1 MVSAIFQVV
10 NVSRLEGDDNPVQL
24 IYFVEDQDGERL
36 SAVKSSDLI
45 NKMDLQRAAIILGY
59 RIQGVIAQ
67 PVDRVKRPSPE
78 SQSNNLWVIVGVV
91 IPVLVVMVIVV
102 ILYWKLCR
110 TDKLDFQPDTVANI
124 QQRQKLQI
132 PSVKGFDFAKQHLGQ
147 HNKDDILIIHEP
159 APLPGPLKDHTTPS
173 ENGDVPSPKS
183 KIPSKNVR
191 HRGRVSPSDADS
203 TVSEESSERDAGDKT
218 PGAVN
223 DGRSHRAPQSGPP
236 LPSSG
241 NEQHSSAS
249 IFEHVD
255 RISRPP
261 EASRR
266 VPSKIQLIAMQP
278 IPAPPVQRPSPADR
292 VAESNKINKEIQ
304 TALRHKSEIEHHR
317 NKIRLRAKRRGH
329 YEFPVVDDLSSGD
342 TKERHRVY
350 RRAQMQIDKILDPTA
365 SVPSVFIEPR
375 KSSRIKRSPKP
386 RRKHQVNGCP
396 ADAEKDR
403 LITTDSDGTY
413 RRPPGV
419 HNSAYIGCPSD
430 PDLPAD
436 VQTPSSVEL
445 GRYPALP
452 FPASQYIPPQPSIE
466 EARQTMH
473 SLLDDAFALV
483 APSSQPAS
491 TAGVGPGVP
500 PGLPANST
508 PSQEERRATQWGSFY
523 SPAQTANNPCSK
535 TLGRRDSSDDWEI
548 PDGQITVGQRIGSG
562 SFGTVYKG
570 KWHGDV
576 AVKMLNVTAPTPQQL
591 QAFKNEVGVLR
602 KTRHVNILLF
612 MGYST
617 KPQLAIVT
625 QWCEGS
631 SLYHHLH
638 IIETKFEMIKL
649 IDIARQTAQGMDYLH
664 AKSIIH
670 RDLKSNNIFL
680 HEDLTVKIG
689 DFGLATVKSRWSG
702 SHQFEQ
708 LSGSILWMAPEVI
721 RMQDK
726 NPYSFQ
732 SDVYAFGIVLY
743 ELMTGQLPY
752 SNINNRDQIIFM
764 VGRGYLSP
772 DLSKVRSNCPKAM
785 KRLMAECLKKK
796 RDERPLFP
804 QILASIELL
813 ARSLPKIHRSASEPS
828 LNRAGFQTE
837 DFSLYACASPK
848 TPIQAGGYGAF
859 PVH

>member
-1 MVSAIFQVV
+1 MAALSGGAAAAAAATPAAEGASLFNGDMEPEPPPPGACYAAGGDSAIPEEVWNIKQMIKLTQEHIEALLDKFGGEH
-10 NVSRLEGDDNPVQL
+10 NPPSIYLEA
-24 IYFVEDQDGERL
+24 YEEYT
-36 SAVKSSDLI
+36 S
-45 NKMDLQRAAIILGY
+45 
-59 RIQGVIAQ
+59 
-67 PVDRVKRPSPE
+67 
-78 SQSNNLWVIVGVV
+78 
-91 IPVLVVMVIVV
+91 
-102 ILYWKLCR
+102 
-110 TDKLDFQPDTVANI
+110 KLDSLQQREQQLLESMGNGTDFSVSSSASTDTVA
-124 QQRQKLQI
+124 
-132 PSVKGFDFAKQHLGQ
+132 
-147 HNKDDILIIHEP
+147 
-159 APLPGPLKDHTTPS
+159 
-173 ENGDVPSPKS
+173 
-183 KIPSKNVR
+183 
-191 HRGRVSPSDADS
+191 
-203 TVSEESSERDAGDKT
+203 SS
-218 PGAVN
+218 
-223 DGRSHRAPQSGPP
+223 
-236 LPSSG
+236 SS
-241 NEQHSSAS
+241 SS
-249 IFEHVD
+249 
-255 RISRPP
+255 
-261 EASRR
+261 
-266 VPSKIQLIAMQP
+266 
-278 IPAPPVQRPSPADR
+278 
-292 VAESNKINKEIQ
+292 
-304 TALRHKSEIEHHR
+304 
-317 NKIRLRAKRRGH
+317 
-329 YEFPVVDDLSSGD
+329 LS
-342 TKERHRVY
+342 
-350 RRAQMQIDKILDPTA
+350 
-365 SVPSVFIEPR
+365 
-375 KSSRIKRSPKP
+375 
-386 RRKHQVNGCP
+386 
-396 ADAEKDR
+396 
-403 LITTDSDGTY
+403 
-413 RRPPGV
+413 
-419 HNSAYIGCPSD
+419 
-430 PDLPAD
+430 
-436 VQTPSSVEL
+436 
-445 GRYPALP
+445 
-452 FPASQYIPPQPSIE
+452 
-466 EARQTMH
+466 
-473 SLLDDAFALV
+473 V
-483 APSSQPAS
+483 APSSLSVYQSPTDLSRNNPKSPQKPTVRVFLPNKQRTVVPARCGVTVRESLKKALMMRGLIPECCAVYRIQDGEKKPIGWDTDISWLTGEELHVEVLENVPLTTHNFVRKTFFTLAFCDFCRKLLFQGFRCQTCGYKFHQRCS
-491 TAGVGPGVP
+491 TEVP
-500 PGLPANST
+500 LMCVNYDQLDLLFVSKFFEHHPI
-508 PSQEERRATQWGSFY
+508 SQEEASLGDSTTASGSYASVVPSDLAGPPVLPSPSPSKSIPIPQSFRQGDEDHRNQFGQRDRSSSAPNVHINTIEPVNIDDLIRDQGFRGEGAPMNQLMRCLRKYQSRTPSPLLHSVPSEIVFDFEPGPVFRGSTTGLSATPPASLPGSLANVKALQK
-523 SPAQTANNPCSK
+523 SPGPQRERKSSSSSEDRTRMK

-562 SFGTVYKG
+562 SFGTVFKG

-848 TPIQAGGYGAF
+848 TPIQAGGYGGF
-859 PVH
+859 SVS

>member
-1 MVSAIFQVV
+1 MAALSGGSAEGPSLLNGDLESEAGGLSGAGEMSAAGGYPEEIWNIKQMIKLTQEHIEALLDKFGGEHNPPSIYVEAYEEYTSKLDALQQREQQLMESMGNGSDSSSFSSSEMNLSSVPSSLSLAPSSMSALQNPSDFSRINPKSPQKPIVRVFLPNKQRTVVPARCGVSVRESLKKALMM
-10 NVSRLEGDDNPVQL
+10 RGL
-24 IYFVEDQDGERL
+24 IPECCAVYRVQDGEKKPIGWDTDISWLTGEELHVEVLENVPLTTHNFVRKTFFTLAFCDFCRKLLFQGFRCQTCGYKFHQRCSTEVPLMCVNYDRL
-36 SAVKSSDLI
+36 DLLFASKFFEHHPIQQDEVPFEEVMPAVESCS
-45 NKMDLQRAAIILGY
+45 
-59 RIQGVIAQ
+59 
-67 PVDRVKRPSPE
+67 PSP
-78 SQSNNLWVIVGVV
+78 
-91 IPVLVVMVIVV
+91 P
-102 ILYWKLCR
+102 
-110 TDKLDFQPDTVANI
+110 PDI
-124 QQRQKLQI
+124 
-132 PSVKGFDFAKQHLGQ
+132 
-147 HNKDDILIIHEP
+147 
-159 APLPGPLKDHTTPS
+159 
-173 ENGDVPSPKS
+173 
-183 KIPSKNVR
+183 
-191 HRGRVSPSDADS
+191 
-203 TVSEESSERDAGDKT
+203 
-218 PGAVN
+218 
-223 DGRSHRAPQSGPP
+223 SGPP
-236 LPSSG
+236 MLPSTSPSKSIPIPQPFRPADEDHRNQFG
-241 NEQHSSAS
+241 QRDRSSSAPNVH
-249 IFEHVD
+249 INTIEPVNID
-255 RISRPP
+255 D
-261 EASRR
+261 
-266 VPSKIQLIAMQP
+266 LIRDQGLQRSEGAPQVQP
-278 IPAPPVQRPSPADR
+278 TRCLRKYHNRNPSPLLH
-292 VAESNKINKEIQ
+292 S
-304 TALRHKSEIEHHR
+304 LPSEIVFDFESDPVC
-317 NKIRLRAKRRGH
+317 RGTT
-329 YEFPVVDDLSSGD
+329 PGLSA
-342 TKERHRVY
+342 T
-350 RRAQMQIDKILDPTA
+350 PPA
-365 SVPSVFIEPR
+365 SLPGSLSNVKALQKSPGQQRER
-375 KSSRIKRSPKP
+375 KSSSSSTEDSRS
-386 RRKHQVNGCP
+386 RV
-396 ADAEKDR
+396 
-403 LITTDSDGTY
+403 
-413 RRPPGV
+413 
-419 HNSAYIGCPSD
+419 
-430 PDLPAD
+430 
-436 VQTPSSVEL
+436 
-445 GRYPALP
+445 
-452 FPASQYIPPQPSIE
+452 
-466 EARQTMH
+466 
-473 SLLDDAFALV
+473 
-483 APSSQPAS
+483 
-491 TAGVGPGVP
+491 
-500 PGLPANST
+500 
-508 PSQEERRATQWGSFY
+508 
-523 SPAQTANNPCSK
+523 

-752 SNINNRDQIIFM
+752 QNINNRDQIIFM

-785 KRLMAECLKKK
+785 KRLMADCLKKK

-848 TPIQAGGYGAF
+848 TPIQGGGYGIGCGPSIPQFALAYNSF
-859 PVH
+859 W

>member
-1 MVSAIFQVV
+1 M
-10 NVSRLEGDDNPVQL
+10 
-24 IYFVEDQDGERL
+24 
-36 SAVKSSDLI
+36 
-45 NKMDLQRAAIILGY
+45 
-59 RIQGVIAQ
+59 
-67 PVDRVKRPSPE
+67 
-78 SQSNNLWVIVGVV
+78 
-91 IPVLVVMVIVV
+91 
-102 ILYWKLCR
+102 
-110 TDKLDFQPDTVANI
+110 
-124 QQRQKLQI
+124 
-132 PSVKGFDFAKQHLGQ
+132 
-147 HNKDDILIIHEP
+147 
-159 APLPGPLKDHTTPS
+159 
-173 ENGDVPSPKS
+173 
-183 KIPSKNVR
+183 
-191 HRGRVSPSDADS
+191 
-203 TVSEESSERDAGDKT
+203 
-218 PGAVN
+218 
-223 DGRSHRAPQSGPP
+223 
-236 LPSSG
+236 
-241 NEQHSSAS
+241 
-249 IFEHVD
+249 
-255 RISRPP
+255 
-261 EASRR
+261 
-266 VPSKIQLIAMQP
+266 
-278 IPAPPVQRPSPADR
+278 
-292 VAESNKINKEIQ
+292 
-304 TALRHKSEIEHHR
+304 
-317 NKIRLRAKRRGH
+317 
-329 YEFPVVDDLSSGD
+329 
-342 TKERHRVY
+342 
-350 RRAQMQIDKILDPTA
+350 
-365 SVPSVFIEPR
+365 
-375 KSSRIKRSPKP
+375 
-386 RRKHQVNGCP
+386 
-396 ADAEKDR
+396 
-403 LITTDSDGTY
+403 
-413 RRPPGV
+413 
-419 HNSAYIGCPSD
+419 
-430 PDLPAD
+430 
-436 VQTPSSVEL
+436 
-445 GRYPALP
+445 
-452 FPASQYIPPQPSIE
+452 
-466 EARQTMH
+466 
-473 SLLDDAFALV
+473 
-483 APSSQPAS
+483 
-491 TAGVGPGVP
+491 
-500 PGLPANST
+500 
-508 PSQEERRATQWGSFY
+508 
-523 SPAQTANNPCSK
+523 K

-785 KRLMAECLKKK
+785 KRLMADCLKKK

-848 TPIQAGGYGAF
+848 TPIQAGGYGGF
-859 PVH
+859 MIH